1 MQCYRVYVDYID
13 KSMTSSLFLP
23 HVTAVMVH
31 NRSAY
36 FPAVSIVLLISEMR
50 SATEQ
55 QKNKIV
61 PIASGGLLPNL
72 LFHC

>member
-1 MQCYRVYVDYID
+1 MQCYRVNRVYVDYID

-50 SATEQ
+50 VRQNSR
-55 QKNKIV
+55 KIK
-61 PIASGGLLPNL
+61 
-72 LFHC
+72 